1 MQICR
6 NCGAEIKHIAT
17 GIGTS
22 VVCDAEKKSFVTENG
37 RLMFGYSIH
46 RCEKKLETEKW
57 EEPKKQ

>member
-22 VVCDAEKKSFVTENG
+22 VACDAEKKSFVTENG
-37 RLMFGYSIH
+37 RLMYGYLIH
-46 RCEKKLETEKW
+46 NCNEHLEVENGETEKD
-57 EEPKKQ
+57 